1 MDESLKGRAKSKKLR
16 VRFPDG
22 VEYCYSSS
30 KETFLET
37 LRKIGGVKL
46 SRVKLEVCHLPMFSR
61 DVYELY
67 KDFMEPIGDGW
78 YVNTQSDTY
87 TKFLQLKVINEQL
100 HLRLEID
107 MSEDFKGKRI
117 HRGPKGMCVLEVTF
131 PDHTVIGE
139 ENTAET
145 FMQCIWHLGI
155 DDVRKLHLQHS
166 GKELITTAKL
176 YEGQVQI
183 DVDRWLVIPSALKG
197 KVKILSVISIMLHIK
212 MDITSF
218 STNEE
223 KSYKRIGN
231 KNRHKKIE
239 EEKYKTKSL
248 NSTVYKKSGKDIFDK
263 KISNEENKFNTGDIV
278 FHSFYG
284 RGVVIEHVRGT
295 HLYKVKFYDTFKDLA
310 EKYQIREVLE
320 DSLVKQRTQLPLKE
334 SIITKAVDKQKNSV
348 ISKKSYKSTRF
359 KVRENDIHKTLNT
372 EETSNVNKFEIGDIV
387 YHNQYGKGIIKQYNE
402 DSDTYV
408 ILFYNVTHLP
418 FRIVSADSI
427 SEKA

>member
-37 LRKIGGVKL
+37 LRKIGGAKL
-46 SRVKLEVCHLPMFSR
+46 SRVKLEVCHLPMFSQE
-61 DVYELY
+61 VYELY

-155 DDVRKLHLQHS
+155 DKVRKLHLQHGS
-166 GKELITTAKL
+166 KELVTNSKMYNA
-176 YEGQVQI
+176 QVQV
-183 DVDRWLVIPSALKG
+183 DVDRWLLVPAALKD
-197 KVKILSVISIMLHIK
+197 KVKILRVISAMLHIK
-212 MDITSF
+212 LNITSF
-218 STNEE
+218 STSEG

-231 KNRHKKIE
+231 KDHKASS
-239 EEKYKTKSL
+239 SL
-248 NSTVYKKSGKDIFDK
+248 KKD
-263 KISNEENKFNTGDIV
+263 
-278 FHSFYG
+278 
-284 RGVVIEHVRGT
+284 
-295 HLYKVKFYDTFKDLA
+295 
-310 EKYQIREVLE
+310 
-320 DSLVKQRTQLPLKE
+320 
-334 SIITKAVDKQKNSV
+334 
-348 ISKKSYKSTRF
+348 
-359 KVRENDIHKTLNT
+359 
-372 EETSNVNKFEIGDIV
+372 
-387 YHNQYGKGIIKQYNE
+387 
-402 DSDTYV
+402 
-408 ILFYNVTHLP
+408 
-418 FRIVSADSI
+418 
-427 SEKA
+427 

>member
-87 TKFLQLKVINEQL
+87 TKFLQLKVINGQL

-295 HLYKVKFYDTFKDLA
+295 HLYKVKFCDTFKDLA

-334 SIITKAVDKQKNSV
+334 
-348 ISKKSYKSTRF
+348 
-359 KVRENDIHKTLNT
+359 
-372 EETSNVNKFEIGDIV
+372 
-387 YHNQYGKGIIKQYNE
+387 
-402 DSDTYV
+402 
-408 ILFYNVTHLP
+408 
-418 FRIVSADSI
+418 
-427 SEKA
+427 